1 MTSPDPYERFF
12 LKLLDALEEFLAD
25 PAHDRPVDAGEL
37 DDPNAWATD
46 GALDETLGRILDFYA
61 KGRDS

>member
-25 PAHDRPVDAGEL
+25 PAHDQPVDAGQL
-37 DDPNAWATD
+37 DEPKAWASD
-46 GALDETLGRILDFYA
+46 GALEETLGRIIDFYA
-61 KGRDS
+61 KGRVS

>member
-1 MTSPDPYERFF
+1 MTRPDPYERFF

-25 PAHDRPVDAGEL
+25 PAHDQKIPADEL
-37 DDPNAWATD
+37 DEPNAWSKD

-61 KGRDS
+61 KGQNR